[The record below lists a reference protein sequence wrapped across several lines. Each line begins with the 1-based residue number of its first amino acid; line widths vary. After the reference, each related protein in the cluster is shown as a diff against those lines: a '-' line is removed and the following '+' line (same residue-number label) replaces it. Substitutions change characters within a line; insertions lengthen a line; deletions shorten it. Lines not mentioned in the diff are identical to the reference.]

1 VRGVLIDA
9 PVAAP
14 AEQVRE
20 AGAAPPP
27 GSGAP
32 TPTADFDPSLP
43 WRRARS
49 VALRPEPFGALVYH
63 FGNRKLSFLKSRTLV
78 AVVETLA
85 EHPSADATLVAC
97 GVPDAQ
103 LPAYRRALADLARSQ
118 MIEVRTSLP
127 PEKDPPAPHRSHARG
142 GTLQEGHST
151 LTAGPCSEARTAEGK
166 PA

>member
-1 VRGVLIDA
+1 MRGVLIDA
-9 PVAAP
+9 PAAAP

-27 GSGAP
+27 GSGAHAPAP
-32 TPTADFDPSLP
+32 TDFDPSLP

-63 FGNRKLSFLKSRTLV
+63 FGNRKLSFLKSKALV

-118 MIEVRTSLP
+118 MIEERTSSP
-127 PEKDPPAPHRSHARG
+127 PDARQ
-142 GTLQEGHST
+142 LA
-151 LTAGPCSEARTAEGK
+151 AGPRDEADPEAH
-166 PA
+166 P